1 MIYNMNFLLRY
12 KKFFSLFLSIVV
24 LLNLFSFVSK
34 QNKDLSFTKDIY
46 STSTVS
52 VSAIQKYYSLLP
64 LLPIR
69 VISKVLDV
77 DSVFSNSVCSEKNS
91 KSKKESNKNTKTL
104 DFSFDVY
111 SYVNLNCAFSKFLK
125 HSFLISNNLN
135 INKSFFEFIFYE
147 GYRQLFFVFNGCMIL
162 ARGDIEDNIVVANK
176 IENKVI
182 RLV

>member
-1 MIYNMNFLLRY
+1 MVLIY
-12 KKFFSLFLSIVV
+12 KKFFSFFLSIIV

-34 QNKDLSFTKDIY
+34 QNKAKAIY
-46 STSTVS
+46 TTHTVS

-77 DSVFSNSVCSEKNS
+77 NSIFLNSVCSEKNS

-125 HSFLISNNLN
+125 YSLLTVINSNNLN
-135 INKSFFEFIFYE
+135 VNKSFFKFIFYGE
-147 GYRQLFFVFNGCMIL
+147 YRQLFFVFNGCMIL
-162 ARGDIEDNIVVANK
+162 ARGDIEDIVVTNK
-176 IENKVI
+176 MRNKLI

>member
-1 MIYNMNFLLRY
+1 MVLIY
-12 KKFFSLFLSIVV
+12 KKFFSLFLSIIV

-34 QNKDLSFTKDIY
+34 QNKAKAIY
-46 STSTVS
+46 TTHTVS

-77 DSVFSNSVCSEKNS
+77 NSIFLNSVCSEKNS
-91 KSKKESNKNTKTL
+91 KSKKESNKNTKTT

-125 HSFLISNNLN
+125 YSLLTVINSNNLN
-135 INKSFFEFIFYE
+135 VNKSFFKFIFYGE
-147 GYRQLFFVFNGCMIL
+147 YRQLFFVFNGCMIL

>member
-1 MIYNMNFLLRY
+1 MVLIY
-12 KKFFSLFLSIVV
+12 KKFFSLFLSIIV

-34 QNKDLSFTKDIY
+34 QNKAKAIY
-46 STSTVS
+46 TTHTVS

-77 DSVFSNSVCSEKNS
+77 NSIFLNSVCSEKNS

-125 HSFLISNNLN
+125 YSLLTVINSNNLN
-135 INKSFFEFIFYE
+135 VNKSFFKFIFYGE
-147 GYRQLFFVFNGCMIL
+147 YRQLFFVFNGCMIL
-162 ARGDIEDNIVVANK
+162 ARGDIEDIVVTNK
-176 IENKVI
+176 MRNKLI